1 MEYRELDGFEE
12 MLEDENFL
20 MCKEKIFKTKKS
32 KEANGNLEAFIMLYY
47 FYYKMDKYGYLFAN
61 EEAIK
66 DFKRVFYNR
75 PFLIYQMAHRVR
87 AFSLRR
93 GKKMHFMKNA
103 WIWREESIYDYI
115 NSGIYYNCPVVML
128 TWNNKNEKVKNKW
141 WLIVGIKRD
150 KQKIF
155 VKLFNGKNFF
165 EIDFSRWIKS
175 KSLYKGLAYFR

>member
-1 MEYRELDGFEE
+1 
-12 MLEDENFL
+12 
-20 MCKEKIFKTKKS
+20 
-32 KEANGNLEAFIMLYY
+32 
-47 FYYKMDKYGYLFAN
+47 
-61 EEAIK
+61 
-66 DFKRVFYNR
+66 
-75 PFLIYQMAHRVR
+75 
-87 AFSLRR
+87 
-93 GKKMHFMKNA
+93 MHFMKNA

-115 NSGIYYNCPVVML
+115 NSGIYYNCPVIML

-155 VKLFNGKNFF
+155 VKLFNGENFF